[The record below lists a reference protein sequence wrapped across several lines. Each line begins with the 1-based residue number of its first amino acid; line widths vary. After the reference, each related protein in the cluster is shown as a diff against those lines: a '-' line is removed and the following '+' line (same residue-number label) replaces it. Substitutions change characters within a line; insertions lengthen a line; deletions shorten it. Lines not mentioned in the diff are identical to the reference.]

1 MEHWE
6 KIPER
11 KEEAMKSKTFKRCIA
26 IMLCMVIV
34 LSGSGYLLAE
44 SLQEGTTAGTETE
57 VQSEEGTTVEEE
69 QNSTDEGTVE
79 VEVPKEEE
87 QLQENAEKEEQLQ
100 ENAEAPA
107 KEDAEA
113 EATAKENTEA
123 EAETPAVENATEEP
137 KEAEA
142 QPILQLTYEDDKV
155 KVTVDAV
162 EAGNIPDGASLSV
175 TPIEKKEITASMSA
189 DEKAKAEE
197 INEQYD
203 LTEQKLQEKAENETY
218 DIAGFLAY
226 DITFVDADGNKLEPN
241 GGVKVSMKYKQAE
254 IPEEAKQ
261 VLTEND
267 ASALGVTV
275 MHLEEDEQGEVKEV
289 VDMVADENETAEVET
304 TSAMK
309 VKKAEFVTDSFSI
322 FTLTWQNNYGDSV
335 LRVHLVD
342 VDGNEIGSN
351 QNSETIS

>member
-1 MEHWE
+1 
-6 KIPER
+6 
-11 KEEAMKSKTFKRCIA
+11 MKSKTFKRCIA

-44 SLQEGTTAGTETE
+44 SLQEGTVETGTE
-57 VQSEEGTTVEEE
+57 VQPEEGTAVEEQQTTE
-69 QNSTDEGTVE
+69 EGTVE

-87 QLQENAEKEEQLQ
+87 Q
-100 ENAEAPA
+100 
-107 KEDAEA
+107 
-113 EATAKENTEA
+113 ENTEA
-123 EAETPAVENATEEP
+123 PVAAEEEEKKEEAETPTTENQTAENGTEEP
-137 KEAEA
+137 KEAEV

-162 EAGNIPDGASLSV
+162 EAGNIPDGAALSV

-189 DEKAKAEE
+189 DEKAKVEK

-226 DITFVDADGNKLEPN
+226 DITFADANGNKLEPN
-241 GGVKVSMKYKQAE
+241 GDVKVSMKYKQAE
-254 IPEEAKQ
+254 IPEEAKK

-267 ASALGVTV
+267 DSTLDVTV

-289 VDMVADENETAEVET
+289 VDMVADENKTAEVET

-309 VKKAEFVTDSFSI
+309 VKKAEFVTDSFSV
-322 FTLTWQNNYGDSV
+322 FTLTWNKNSSRYMN
-335 LRVHLVD
+335 LHLVD
-342 VDGNEIGSN
+342 ENGNEI
-351 QNSETIS
+351 